1 MKGKIASLQLGSA
14 MLQGSREPSQQ
25 VASLPISEMPMV
37 LTLDQMAP
45 HPDNPRKSRNP
56 KYEEIKE
63 SIRHRG
69 LDTVLKVTRDPN
81 VPDIFVFSDGGNT
94 RYEIL
99 SELWAETRDERF
111 FRHTVIFKP
120 WPGRLQCVIGH
131 LAENEVR
138 GELTFIE
145 KAFGVQTAR
154 ALYEEQLGKSVS
166 LRELATLLTEE
177 GLPIDHSSI
186 SRMESTLTYLYPHMP
201 DLLESGM
208 GAPQIRSLLSLRH
221 DAEKVW
227 SEYALNASP
236 AIPFE
241 TVFGDCCKKFDSP
254 DHWSLDMFRDEFIG
268 DLIRALPHPSLNY
281 DRWVMELDPKVRNQR
296 KLFGETEP
304 LPTFLSDTG
313 SNESQDEGNQSP
325 EPQAI
330 KPPTPMSNG
339 GENQSRPQP
348 NPTRQ
353 TAPDVNPTSGIN
365 HEQGPAFTPMSS
377 ALNEIRVTAG
387 EGGGVPEHL
396 DDDGEY
402 ETNDLNMAPGTP
414 FLHSGSTPLTN
425 DGEYVAPLSEPHSP
439 AQPSGSVSFA
449 NSGLEPVTDIWQIS
463 SLQDDIEHLQD
474 CAYRLAFE
482 LAEAMEHANEVY
494 EAKGPMDAGYITSS
508 VSDTAFILF
517 LGGLAGQHGETPFN
531 MFSFCLNFIGS
542 TMKADLPVLPDI
554 YVVKTMRLIRVLRRL
569 RELQRQVVS
578 EQTEQ

>member
-1 MKGKIASLQLGSA
+1 M
-14 MLQGSREPSQQ
+14 
-25 VASLPISEMPMV
+25 
-37 LTLDQMAP
+37 
-45 HPDNPRKSRNP
+45 
-56 KYEEIKE
+56 
-63 SIRHRG
+63 
-69 LDTVLKVTRDPN
+69 
-81 VPDIFVFSDGGNT
+81 
-94 RYEIL
+94 
-99 SELWAETRDERF
+99 
-111 FRHTVIFKP
+111 
-120 WPGRLQCVIGH
+120 
-131 LAENEVR
+131 
-138 GELTFIE
+138 
-145 KAFGVQTAR
+145 
-154 ALYEEQLGKSVS
+154 S
-166 LRELATLLTEE
+166 LRELATLLTEA
-177 GLPIDHSSI
+177 GLPIDNSSI

-339 GENQSRPQP
+339 GETQPRPQP

-365 HEQGPAFTPMSS
+365 SEQGPAFTPMSS

-387 EGGGVPEHL
+387 EGGGAPEQEHL

-402 ETNDLNMAPGTP
+402 ETNDLNMAPG
-414 FLHSGSTPLTN
+414 GA
-425 DGEYVAPLSEPHSP
+425 V
-439 AQPSGSVSFA
+439 PS
-449 NSGLEPVTDIWQIS
+449 
-463 SLQDDIEHLQD
+463 
-474 CAYRLAFE
+474 
-482 LAEAMEHANEVY
+482 
-494 EAKGPMDAGYITSS
+494 
-508 VSDTAFILF
+508 
-517 LGGLAGQHGETPFN
+517 
-531 MFSFCLNFIGS
+531 
-542 TMKADLPVLPDI
+542 
-554 YVVKTMRLIRVLRRL
+554 LR
-569 RELQRQVVS
+569 
-578 EQTEQ
+578 